1 MGIKHLREDEKGS
14 GLVLTLMVL
23 LVLSVLGVSIGTLT
37 LGSYRL
43 SASNRDDTSAYY
55 VAEAAAVAAYDEI
68 QRSVLSAYQSN
79 ATEGS
84 FYNQVSSIVTS
95 KNGQSA
101 VDFGE
106 QFGTDPTATI
116 ATAQNDTNSY
126 TITSTGE
133 VDGKKRTVIKPFTVN
148 WVEKNTGGSGGLPVL
163 PTNGALLAEGKIKIA
178 GGSLQGDIYTNS
190 LHNGGFSIDGWPDLT
205 ATTLYHSDQVT
216 AEELLKYPKDYT
228 DFPKLVAKENVWDNK
243 NYFQVYQSLLGQVK
257 VPTKTNTDFK
267 KLPDKIIQ
275 HNQSNQY
282 KVQDNGNLFLN
293 SWMLDTYN
301 LEVTDNIVF
310 DKIIVGERKTLT
322 IDPMGGNHTIL
333 VDDLTVMSG
342 TFNIVGEGTITMV
355 VTGKMAFNHTTY
367 INNPGTSDQLLF
379 MYTGPTPDF
388 NNITKMNA
396 HVMVLGNKGPVN
408 INGSTINGVIMTDN
422 QNVNHTG
429 YNGEGS
435 SNMMLIAPNGTVT
448 LSNAAINGTVIA
460 DKFEMANDGAS
471 LTYAA
476 IDTTGF
482 PFGPSA
488 PAVDPEPE
496 DIISAGPIIEN

>member
-84 FYNQVSSIVTS
+84 FYNQVSSIVTF

-106 QFGTDPTATI
+106 QFGTEPTATI

-133 VDGKKRTVIKPFTVN
+133 VDGKKRTVTKPFTVN
-148 WVEKNTGGSGGLPVL
+148 WVEKNTGGNVGLPVL
-163 PTNGALLAEGKIKIA
+163 PEKTVLLVNEKMDLL
-178 GGSLQGDIYTNS
+178 GGTLKGNAYIQSIQNNAVKMGTYGSFKEST
-190 LHNGGFSIDGWPDLT
+190 LH
-205 ATTLYHSDQVT
+205 YSDQT
-216 AEELLKYPKDYT
+216 TPDNLINYQDWFKD
-228 DFPKLVAKENVWDNK
+228 
-243 NYFQVYQSLLGQVK
+243 
-257 VPTKTNTDFK
+257 
-267 KLPDKIIQ
+267 KLPNLSTDIKNIDFNEYQKILTSITAP
-275 HNQSNQY
+275 NITEKLPLINGDD
-282 KVQDNGNLFLN
+282 KVQDADGNLKITDYQAKN
-293 SWMLDTYN
+293 YVLD
-301 LEVTDNIVF
+301 LESDVYIPEIKITWTSNDSSFNINTN
-310 DKIIVGERKTLT
+310 GQNR
-322 IDPMGGNHTIL
+322 TIL
-333 VDDLTVMSG
+333 VDTLDIAGNIKVIGGGKLTVYVTNKFKINNNNLYLNEGGNLSQL
-342 TFNIVGEGTITMV
+342 TFVYLGEG
-355 VTGKMAFNHTTY
+355 AFHLDN
-367 INNPGTSDQLLF
+367 S
-379 MYTGPTPDF
+379 
-388 NNITKMNA
+388 
-396 HVMVLGNKGPVN
+396 NK
-408 INGSTINGVIMTDN
+408 INGHMIVKNANVKVDSIPINGIFL
-422 QNVNHTG
+422 TG
-429 YNGEGS
+429 SKSIQLTGGNAS
-435 SNMMLIAPNGTVT
+435 SNMMLIAPD
-448 LSNAAINGTVIA
+448 AAVSISGSYSINGSVIA
-460 DKFEMANDGAS
+460 NQFDMRGGAR
-471 LTYAA
+471 LEYASV
-476 IDTTGF
+476 DTTGF